1 MRCFADLRTKYR
13 NLLEETKKVKDELV
27 DLKKDRGVAENRLQ
41 QVRKLHSDETKLRR
55 KAEREAANLVRIQVG
70 LWNFQLQIT
79 NCFLQTLKNIFT
91 KHITLFQFVN
101 VYSSSGLYRA
111 VFSDTPCYLF
121 FRCKIS

>member
-70 LWNFQLQIT
+70 LWNFQLQII

-101 VYSSSGLYRA
+101 VYSGHSVA
-111 VFSDTPCYLF
+111 
-121 FRCKIS
+121 KIDIWLLN